1 METWL
6 EIFEFP
12 GYSVSN
18 QGRIRND
25 FTGRVLI
32 LLRNQHGVT
41 HVGLMKG
48 GVQHKRG
55 VARIVANKFLPHN
68 TIDSFDTIIHLDGD
82 RTNNSAKNLAWR
94 PKWFADTYTRQWNDM
109 GTRISLPIVDVDTG
123 ERYENST
130 QVAQAHGLLE
140 RDIVSSIS
148 TGVKVFPT
156 LQRFE
161 IATKS

>member
-18 QGRIRND
+18 WGRVRNN
-25 FTGRVLI
+25 FTGRVLT

-41 HVGLMKG
+41 HVGMNKG
-48 GVQHKRG
+48 GLQHKRG
-55 VARIVANKFLPHN
+55 VAKLVAERFLRH
-68 TIDSFDTIIHLDGD
+68 TTLDDFDTPIHLDGD
-82 RTNNSAKNLAWR
+82 RTNNEASNLDWR
-94 PKWFADTYTRQWNDM
+94 PKWFADTYARQWNRR
-109 GTRISLPIVDVDTG
+109 GARITQPIRDKDSG
-123 ERYENST
+123 ERYADSMDAAKT
-130 QVAQAHGLLE
+130 HGLLE
-140 RDIVSSIS
+140 RDILESIL

-161 IATKS
+161 IIG